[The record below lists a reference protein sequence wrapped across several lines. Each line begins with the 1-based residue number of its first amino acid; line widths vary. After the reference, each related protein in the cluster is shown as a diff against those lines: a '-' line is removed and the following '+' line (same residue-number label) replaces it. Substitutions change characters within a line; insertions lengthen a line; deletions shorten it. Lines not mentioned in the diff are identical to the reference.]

1 MREFQTLEPGLE
13 RIRLEPGL
21 KPGLEPGS
29 LFRHKIKP
37 LLKLMKNYLQA
48 IRNNDILLT
57 DNKVLHSAVQCA
69 KV

>member
-1 MREFQTLEPGLE
+1 MREFHTLEPGLE
-13 RIRLEPGL
+13 PIRLEPGL

-29 LFRHKIKP
+29 L
-37 LLKLMKNYLQA
+37 LKLMKSYLQP

-57 DNKVLHSAVQCA
+57 DNKVLHRAVQCA

>member
-13 RIRLEPGL
+13 PTLEPGL
-21 KPGLEPGS
+21 KPGLKPGS

-37 LLKLMKNYLQA
+37 LLKLIKKYLQT
-48 IRNNDILLT
+48 IRNTDRLLP

>member
-13 RIRLEPGL
+13 PIRFEPGL

-37 LLKLMKNYLQA
+37 LLKLIKIFTSNMKY
-48 IRNNDILLT
+48 
-57 DNKVLHSAVQCA
+57 
-69 KV
+69 